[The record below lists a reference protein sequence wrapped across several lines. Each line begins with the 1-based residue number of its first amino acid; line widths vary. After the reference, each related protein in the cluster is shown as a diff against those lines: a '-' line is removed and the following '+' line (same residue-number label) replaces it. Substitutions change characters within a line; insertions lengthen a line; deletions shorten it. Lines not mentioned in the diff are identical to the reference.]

1 MLDTTIIQRREM
13 ISTVRNNLQ
22 NTSKGGHMVECLA
35 VIDSNPYPRMRHWP
49 SRDNP
54 SNPRIGM
61 YDPSLREFLVSTPD
75 HQETRSLPPCDNTC
89 VSSNANPRATGSL
102 SEVEEEISTIQCGS
116 EVFNLPRT
124 IKLRCQNNQKIKRWS
139 HGRVPRRQSTTAANQ
154 SR

>member
-1 MLDTTIIQRREM
+1 
-13 ISTVRNNLQ
+13 
-22 NTSKGGHMVECLA
+22 MVECLA

-89 VSSNANPRATGSL
+89 VSSDANPRATGSL
-102 SEVEEEISTIQCGS
+102 SEVEEE
-116 EVFNLPRT
+116 
-124 IKLRCQNNQKIKRWS
+124 
-139 HGRVPRRQSTTAANQ
+139 TALF
-154 SR
+154 SVGVK